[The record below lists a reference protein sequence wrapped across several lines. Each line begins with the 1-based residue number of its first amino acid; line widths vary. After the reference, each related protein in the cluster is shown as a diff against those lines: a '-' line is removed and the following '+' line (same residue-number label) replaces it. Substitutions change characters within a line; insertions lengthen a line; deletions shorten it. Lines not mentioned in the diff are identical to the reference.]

1 MHMKNIVR
9 LIAVVVLCLAAC
21 EWAPTHAQ
29 EQPRVIEIHAKRFS
43 FTPAEIT
50 IDKGETVTLSLTAE
64 DTTHGLSI
72 PDLGVNVTIMKGKAT
87 TVEVTPQQAG
97 TFEGRCNHFCGVGH
111 GSMVFSVQVKDK

>member
-1 MHMKNIVR
+1 MKNTVR
-9 LIAVVVLCLAAC
+9 YIAVVVLCLAAC

-50 IDKGETVTLSLTAE
+50 ITKGETVTLSLTSDDA
-64 DTTHGLSI
+64 THGLSI
-72 PDLGVNVTIMKGKAT
+72 PELGINVTIMKGKVT
-87 TVEVTPQQAG
+87 TVELTPQQAG
-97 TFEGRCNHFCGVGH
+97 TFAGQCNHFCGVGH

>member
-1 MHMKNIVR
+1 VQMKNMFR
-9 LIAVVVLCLAAC
+9 LVAVVALCLAAC

-29 EQPRVIEIHAKRFS
+29 EQPRVIEVHAKRFS
-43 FTPAEIT
+43 FAPAEIT
-50 IDKGETVTLSLTAE
+50 IAKGETVTLSLTSD

-72 PDLGVNVTIMKGKAT
+72 PELGVNVTIMKGKPT

-111 GSMVFSVQVKDK
+111 GSMVLSVQVKDK

>member
-1 MHMKNIVR
+1 MQMKNTVR
-9 LIAVVVLCLAAC
+9 YIAVVVLCLAAC

-50 IDKGETVTLSLTAE
+50 ITKGETVTLSLTSDDA
-64 DTTHGLSI
+64 THGLSI
-72 PDLGVNVTIMKGKAT
+72 PELGINVTIMKGKVT
-87 TVEVTPQQAG
+87 TVELTPQQAG
-97 TFEGRCNHFCGVGH
+97 TFAGQCNHFCGVGH